1 MIKKVKNKILLSR
14 GGKIFKY
21 VDKKKSYFKNFGE
34 VYVNF
39 LNSNKKIDWIFH
51 KKCQCLILVVQGKI
65 KFITKKKN
73 NKINNFILSSKR
85 NHLFVI
91 PPKTWFRFYSIS
103 SKSIFLNLINK
114 IHNPREVLRKKIS

>member
-1 MIKKVKNKILLSR
+1 MIKKIKNKILSSK
-14 GGKIFKY
+14 GGRIFKY
-21 VDKKKSYFKNFGE
+21 VDKNKSYFKAFGE

-39 LNSNKKIDWIFH
+39 LDSKKKVDWIFH

-73 NKINNFILSSKR
+73 NRVSHLTVNSRK
-85 NHLFVI
+85 NHLIVI
-91 PPKTWFRFYSIS
+91 PPKTWFRFYSVS

-114 IHNPREVLRKKIS
+114 IHNPREVLRKKFN